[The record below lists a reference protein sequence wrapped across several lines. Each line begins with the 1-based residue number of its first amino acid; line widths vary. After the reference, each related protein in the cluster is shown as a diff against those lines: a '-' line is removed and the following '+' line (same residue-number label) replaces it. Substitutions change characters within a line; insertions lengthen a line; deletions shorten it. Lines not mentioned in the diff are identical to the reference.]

1 MSCRTYCIKDL
12 AVIAGSNGK
21 ENVRRVISHVLHHA
35 EALEYDWA
43 GKGSWKGQIEEAK
56 RASGSLLISLPSC
69 DTVSL
74 KILITIYIKYIYNTM
89 FDPKV
94 SRH

>member
-1 MSCRTYCIKDL
+1 M
-12 AVIAGSNGK
+12 
-21 ENVRRVISHVLHHA
+21 RRVMAHVLHHA

-43 GKGSWKGQIEEAK
+43 SKSSRKSQTEEAK
-56 RASGSLLISLPSC
+56 RAFGSLLISPPSS

-74 KILITIYIKYIYNTM
+74 KIFIIIYIKYIYNTM